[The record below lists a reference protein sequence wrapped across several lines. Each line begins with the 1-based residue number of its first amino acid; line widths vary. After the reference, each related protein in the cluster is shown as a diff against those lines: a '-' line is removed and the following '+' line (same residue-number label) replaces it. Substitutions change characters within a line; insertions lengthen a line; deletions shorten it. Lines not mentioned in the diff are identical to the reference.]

1 MVVSSVCYSFANVY
15 LQRPFGTVPFVK
27 LGDEFKKV
35 GDYQKRFRGL
45 PDVLE
50 LDHLTVAGDVTFG
63 EGVKLQ
69 GTVVV
74 VANPGQKIDI
84 PPFSILTNKVV
95 SGNLRILDH

>member
-1 MVVSSVCYSFANVY
+1 M
-15 LQRPFGTVPFVK
+15 PFVK

-45 PDVLE
+45 PDILE

-69 GTVVV
+69 VRAALSRTTCPVRVCV
-74 VANPGQKIDI
+74 CVC
-84 PPFSILTNKVV
+84 VCV
-95 SGNLRILDH
+95 CV